1 MISAPEILTALGA
14 AASVFL
20 CSAGSALASIPA
32 GVYAVKSSGYTSFA
46 PIVIS
51 GVLAIYGLIV
61 ALLLSSKLG
70 DAMDAGSGYK
80 NITAGMCVGLACLS
94 SGIGIGRF
102 LEKTLKDA
110 EYVPA
115 VSTATNSVSVPLLEG
130 NADTATASPK
140 TVLAAPSIRFLMVLT
155 YLEAIGLYG
164 LIVALVLLW

>member
-32 GVYAVKSSGYTSFA
+32 GVYAVKSTGYTSFA

-80 NITAGMCVGLACLS
+80 NITAGLCVGLACLS

-102 LEKTLKDA
+102 LDKSLKDA
-110 EYVPA
+110 EYVVPV
-115 VSTATNSVSVPLLEG
+115 VSTATNSVTVPLMEG
-130 NADTATASPK
+130 NADAASPK

>member
-1 MISAPEILTALGA
+1 MISTPEILTALGA

-32 GVYAVKSSGYTSFA
+32 GVYAVKSTGYTSFA

-102 LEKTLKDA
+102 LDKSLKDA
-110 EYVPA
+110 EFVPA
-115 VSTATNSVSVPLLEG
+115 VSTATSTATVPLMEG
-130 NADTATASPK
+130 NADAAASPK
-140 TVLAAPSIRFLMVLT
+140 TVLAAPSIRCLMVLT